1 MTNPET
7 TKPRLPKETAGVLV
21 ALLLIAVARGLTR
34 VARWVGGDRVAAKVA
49 DTSPPP
55 SSHAYGYY
63 SVASLEQSKR
73 RFEEHFALDS
83 ETFMRSYRAGELP
96 EHVSRHAANIW
107 AGLCEELERL
117 REDAREPD
125 ELFAEAVAS

>member
-7 TKPRLPKETAGVLV
+7 TKPRLPQETAGVLV
-21 ALLLIAVARGLTR
+21 ALLLIAVARRLTR
-34 VARWVGGDRVAAKVA
+34 TARWLGGDRVAAKVV
-49 DTSPPP
+49 DTSPP
-55 SSHAYGYY
+55 SSHDYGYY
-63 SVASLEQSKR
+63 SVASLEQSRR

-83 ETFMRSYRAGELP
+83 ETFMRSYRMGKLP

-117 REDAREPD
+117 HDDARQPD
-125 ELFAEAVAS
+125 ELFAEAVGS

>member
-7 TKPRLPKETAGVLV
+7 TKPRFSPEEAGVLV
-21 ALLLIAVARGLTR
+21 ALLLIAIARGLTR
-34 VARWVGGDRVAAKVA
+34 AARWFGGDRVAPKVDELPA
-49 DTSPPP
+49 P
-55 SSHAYGYY
+55 SHAYGYY
-63 SVASLEQSKR
+63 SVASLEESR
-73 RFEEHFALDS
+73 RHFEQHYDLDS
-83 ETFMRSYRAGELP
+83 ETFMRLYRSGELP
-96 EHVSRHAANIW
+96 EHVARHAANIW